1 VSGTGTTN
9 VVAKWLDSV
18 GTLGNSQIFDNG
30 TNVGIGTTTPAYP
43 LTVFGQGA
51 FKIAA
56 VGPAGANVISSFVQG
71 TTKRASLFVNQAGA
85 AVMEGFQDGVGPL
98 NFALGPAGGNVGI
111 GTSTPAYPLTV
122 FGQGA
127 FKISAVGPAGAN
139 VISAF
144 VQDTTKRASLFVNQ
158 AGAAVLEGFQDGVG
172 PLNFALGPAGG
183 NVGIGTSTPTAK
195 LDVAG
200 TGNFTGNTTAVNTAI
215 VAATQ
220 GGSTTTAISPT
231 TVPPVAV
238 GGIATAT
245 TGFAA
250 GVGGISLSSSGAGV
264 GALSLSSAG
273 GVGLFAAST
282 GAGST
287 GVDVQASGTSGNTVG
302 IHARTHDP
310 TGAAAVLDS
319 QGTTGNII
327 IGRSHTSGVNT
338 NEFRIDGTGKG
349 FFNGGTQ
356 TGGADFAESVA
367 VRGEHSQYEPGDVL
381 AVDRAAGRRL
391 MLSRR
396 AYSTRVAGIYSTKP
410 GVLATTHSIDESD
423 ALAEE
428 IPLAIVGI
436 VPCKVTAE
444 NGPIAPG
451 DLLVTS
457 STPGHA
463 MKGTSRTRMLGA
475 VVGKAL
481 EPLRE
486 GKGVIQ
492 VLVTLQ

>member
-1 VSGTGTTN
+1 
-9 VVAKWLDSV
+9 
-18 GTLGNSQIFDNG
+18 
-30 TNVGIGTTTPAYP
+30 
-43 LTVFGQGA
+43 
-51 FKIAA
+51 
-56 VGPAGANVISSFVQG
+56 
-71 TTKRASLFVNQAGA
+71 
-85 AVMEGFQDGVGPL
+85 
-98 NFALGPAGGNVGI
+98 
-111 GTSTPAYPLTV
+111 
-122 FGQGA
+122 
-127 FKISAVGPAGAN
+127 
-139 VISAF
+139 
-144 VQDTTKRASLFVNQ
+144 
-158 AGAAVLEGFQDGVG
+158 
-172 PLNFALGPAGG
+172 
-183 NVGIGTSTPTAK
+183 
-195 LDVAG
+195 
-200 TGNFTGNTTAVNTAI
+200 
-215 VAATQ
+215 
-220 GGSTTTAISPT
+220 
-231 TVPPVAV
+231 
-238 GGIATAT
+238 
-245 TGFAA
+245 
-250 GVGGISLSSSGAGV
+250 
-264 GALSLSSAG
+264 
-273 GVGLFAAST
+273 
-282 GAGST
+282 
-287 GVDVQASGTSGNTVG
+287 VDVQASGTSGNTVG